1 MYLTQ
6 QSFLPYVDIALFSK
20 ESIKGNNI
28 YYLEKALFIEDIPT
42 LQDSLPNARVV
53 MIHPDY
59 YEEWSE
65 VLLEQ
70 KDRLNVNVKIF
81 LIHGSDHHIDD
92 IILKPLLISFPHT
105 TFFVQNYVGFHHQ
118 CKLLPIGVNQD
129 FITSKKTELCK
140 ISYVSYN
147 SFAREE
153 FYIFLNNN
161 PEFTKKYY
169 QVKTDMK
176 TYLQNL
182 SELYF
187 TVCPMG
193 SGFDT
198 IRFWEALMVKTIPI
212 VKRNEFYDTIRHY
225 YASIPFIEIDNWF
238 DLPDLID
245 SLSVEKYEKLMKG
258 FDDECL
264 KESYW
269 LKLLK

>member
-6 QSFLPYVDIALFSK
+6 QSFLQYVDIALFSK
-20 ESIKGNNI
+20 ETIKGNNE
-28 YYLEKALFIEDIPT
+28 YYLEKALFIEDRST
-42 LQDSLPNARVV
+42 LQDSKVI

-59 YEEWSE
+59 YKEWSQ
-65 VLLEQ
+65 VLLKQ
-70 KDRLNVNVKIF
+70 KDRLNIKIF

-92 IILKPLLISFPHT
+92 IILKPLLLAFPHAS
-105 TFFVQNYVGFHHQ
+105 FLVQNYVGFHHK

-129 FITSKKTELCK
+129 FITSKKSTICK
-140 ISYVSYN
+140 ISYVTYN

-161 PEFTKKYY
+161 EEFTKKYY

-212 VKRNEFYDTIRHY
+212 VKRNEFYDTVRHY
-225 YASIPFIEIDNWF
+225 YPNIPFIEVDNWF
-238 DLPDLID
+238 DLPELVEG
-245 SLSVEKYEKLMKG
+245 LTVEKYEELMKR
-258 FDDECL
+258 FDIECL

-269 LKLLK
+269 LKLLN

>member
-1 MYLTQ
+1 MYLKQ

-20 ESIKGNNI
+20 ESIKGNNE
-28 YYLEKALFIEDIPT
+28 YYLEKAFFIEDIQT
-42 LQDSLPNARVV
+42 LQVTLPNARVV

-59 YEEWSE
+59 YEEWVK
-65 VLLEQ
+65 VLLDQ
-70 KDRLNVNVKIF
+70 KDRLNVKCF
-81 LIHGSDHHIDD
+81 LIHGSDHHMDD
-92 IILKPLLISFPHT
+92 TILKPLLIAFPHAS
-105 TFFVQNYVGFHHQ
+105 FFIQNYVGFHHQ

-129 FITSKKTELCK
+129 FITSKKKELCK
-140 ISYVSYN
+140 ISYVTYN

-161 PEFTKKYY
+161 QEFTKKYY

-198 IRFWEALMVKTIPI
+198 IRFWESLMVKTIPI
-212 VKRNEFYDTIRHY
+212 VKKHEFYDTIRHY
-225 YASIPFIEIDNWF
+225 YPNIPFIELDDWC
-238 DLPDLID
+238 DLPEL
-245 SLSVEKYEKLMKG
+245 VEGLTVKKYEELMKG
-258 FDDECL
+258 FDNECL
-264 KESYW
+264 KEPYW
-269 LKLLK
+269 LKLLQ